1 MSTENLVVWFTGDRR
16 TVLID
21 PGFLLFQQLDSRGT
35 TAHAF
40 AAIVLHGGV
49 FLLSLDLLLGLGAL
63 CTRERQ
69 LLTAIT
75 GTHQGVGGEAAV

>member
-1 MSTENLVVWFTGDRR
+1 MVWFTGDRR
-16 TVLID
+16 TFLID
-21 PGFLLFQQLDSRGT
+21 PGFLLFQQLNSRGT

-49 FLLSLDLLLGLGAL
+49 FLLSLDLLLLGLGAL
-63 CTRERQ
+63 CARERQ
-69 LLTAIT
+69 LLTAIA